1 MQVCGVI
8 KTVLE
13 HGVNACR
20 LSGNYC
26 HILLS
31 CTLKNTHT
39 CLFSNGKVICHLVV
53 AEYRLRTAINH
64 LAFKDLPLATL
75 TD

>member
-13 HGVNACR
+13 YAVDACR
-20 LSGNYC
+20 LSGNFC

-31 CTLKNTHT
+31 CTLKKKHT
-39 CLFSNGKVICHLVV
+39 YLFSNGKVICHLVV
-53 AEYRLRTAINH
+53 AEYRFSSVQSLSRVR
-64 LAFKDLPLATL
+64 LFATS
-75 TD
+75 